1 MGFTLKP
8 GRTEQI
14 MKREN
19 SGAARIEVKALLVGG
34 LLGWGAWASAQQV
47 LGPPPPELRYM
58 SPKCASMS
66 EAIRTAAP
74 EIRRL
79 PSHQELRQRF
89 NLECGQEQSEA
100 RRRLHQEQSK
110 AREEEARADYEAR
123 KRQLEQENAARTQTA
138 QCQEMFQALEARRK
152 RPNLT
157 EGEQR
162 DLQMFEGR
170 YRQRCL

>member
-1 MGFTLKP
+1 
-8 GRTEQI
+8 

-19 SGAARIEVKALLVGG
+19 MGAAAWGWARTALAGG
-34 LLGWGAWASAQQV
+34 LFGWMAWASAQQV

-74 EIRRL
+74 DIRRL

-89 NLECGQEQSEA
+89 NLECGQEQSDA
-100 RRRLHQEQSK
+100 RRRMHQELSK

-123 KRQLEQENAARTQTA
+123 KRALEQENAARTQSA
-138 QCQEMFQALEARRK
+138 QCQEMFRALEARRK
-152 RPNLT
+152 RANLT

-162 DLQMFEGR
+162 DLQMFEDR
-170 YRQRCL
+170 YRQRCP